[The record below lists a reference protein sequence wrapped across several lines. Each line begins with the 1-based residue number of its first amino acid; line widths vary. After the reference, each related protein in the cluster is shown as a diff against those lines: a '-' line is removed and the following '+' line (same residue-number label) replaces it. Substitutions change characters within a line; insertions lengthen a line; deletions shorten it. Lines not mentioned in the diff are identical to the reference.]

1 MEELKKAVML
11 SVSGK
16 YTEPILRGVKWWEVR
31 KTAPKIK
38 PPFTV
43 YLYETRS
50 RYTAFGFFHHGTGC
64 VVGEFVC
71 DGIETV
77 YRGKNGFRVS
87 LRTCLSSSQVQDY
100 AGDADKLYL
109 WHISKA
115 KGYPVARPFSDFMAP
130 PSGASYREELTRP
143 PQSWCY
149 VMPLEGTI

>member
-1 MEELKKAVML
+1 MEELKRDVML

-50 RYTAFGFFHHGTGC
+50 PYTSFGFSHRGAGC
-64 VVGEFVC
+64 VIGEFVC
-71 DGIETV
+71 DRIAILP
-77 YRGKNGFRVS
+77 RGRIGFLVPRG
-87 LRTCLSSSQVQDY
+87 TCLSSSQVQDY

-109 WHISKA
+109 WHISKV
-115 KGYPVARPFSDFMAP
+115 KKYVMERPLYFYSPPYSPGDF
-130 PSGASYREELTRP
+130 RVLTRP

>member
-1 MEELKKAVML
+1 MEELKRDVML

-115 KGYPVARPFSDFMAP
+115 KGYPVARPFSDFMA
-130 PSGASYREELTRP
+130 L
-143 PQSWCY
+143 
-149 VMPLEGTI
+149 L

>member
-1 MEELKKAVML
+1 MEELKRSVML

-16 YTEPILRGVKWWEVR
+16 YTEPILSGVKWWEVR

-50 RYTAFGFFHHGTGC
+50 RYTAFGFFLHGTGC

-77 YRGKNGFRVS
+77 YRGKNGFHVS

-109 WHISKA
+109 WHISKV
-115 KGYPVARPFSDFMAP
+115 KKYVMERPLYFYSPPYLPGDF
-130 PSGASYREELTRP
+130 RVLTRP